1 MQIFAYAIVYI
12 MKKTSTD
19 QFILETLSDQKS
31 HLTALQIF
39 EAVHIKL
46 PAINPSTVYR
56 ALERLVEH
64 GMVTISDMGLGASV
78 FELAEKKPHHHLV
91 CQGCGQIMMVD
102 DEDISPLFQK
112 LEKKYHFEIKTNHL
126 ILFGFCE
133 QCQSSNNSQ

>member
-1 MQIFAYAIVYI
+1 MQIFAFAIVCI
-12 MKKTSTD
+12 MKNTSTD

-31 HLTALQIF
+31 HLTALQIY

-91 CQGCGQIMMVD
+91 CQGCGKITMVE
-102 DEDISPLFQK
+102 DEDISPMFLV
-112 LEKKYHFEIKTNHL
+112 LEKKYHYGIKTNHL
-126 ILFGFCE
+126 ILFGLCE
-133 QCQSSNNSQ
+133 QCQSSNNA